1 MHTWLVQ
8 HAHAQAAALRRLAT
22 APLNTLLSL
31 LVIGIALVLP
41 AAGWIA
47 LDNLSQAAARASGVQ
62 QISIFLAAGA
72 TRDDELAVQS
82 RLEQARAGHLSF
94 VSKEQAM
101 AQLQDNEGMADLLAS
116 LPRNPLPDAFVL
128 EPRDTTP
135 SRMEALA
142 QQIATWPG
150 VEHVQLDS
158 AWAHRFDSFLRLG
171 RLTMAMLAGLLA
183 VALAAITFNTIR
195 LQILAQGAEI
205 EVAQLIGATSGYI
218 RRPFYYFG
226 AIQGALGGLLALGL
240 VALGVHTLS
249 PSVTELAGLYGA
261 NFRLQGLD
269 PVGSILLVL
278 AGAFLGWLGAQLSV
292 GLYLRR
298 MGRD

>member
-1 MHTWLVQ
+1 
-8 HAHAQAAALRRLAT
+8 
-22 APLNTLLSL
+22 
-31 LVIGIALVLP
+31 
-41 AAGWIA
+41 
-47 LDNLSQAAARASGVQ
+47 
-62 QISIFLAAGA
+62 
-72 TRDDELAVQS
+72 
-82 RLEQARAGHLSF
+82 
-94 VSKEQAM
+94 
-101 AQLQDNEGMADLLAS
+101 
-116 LPRNPLPDAFVL
+116 
-128 EPRDTTP
+128 
-135 SRMEALA
+135 
-142 QQIATWPG
+142 
-150 VEHVQLDS
+150 
-158 AWAHRFDSFLRLG
+158 
-171 RLTMAMLAGLLA
+171 MLAGLLA

-249 PSVTELAGLYGA
+249 PSVAELAGLYGA

-269 PVGSILLVL
+269 PVGSVLLVL

-298 MGRD
+298 MPHLLRSVRSPYPRRRAGPGPWGNRYVSRTWLPLGRPCHRFSA